1 MTSLRA
7 TAYRRVLE
15 TLRDL
20 GPAKLSA
27 AEQACIRDAA
37 DALLFCDDID
47 ADSDA
52 RAAFGAVVGLADD
65 LVLAERWTVARVQP
79 LLDDIW
85 ACGPV
90 ELLQLPL
97 AA

>member
-1 MTSLRA
+1 MTNIRA
-7 TAYRRVLE
+7 TAYSRVLR

-27 AEQACIRDAA
+27 TEQACIREAA
-37 DALLFCDDID
+37 DGLLFCHDING
-47 ADSDA
+47 DSDA
-52 RAAFGAVVGLADD
+52 RAGFGAVVRLADD
-65 LVLAERWTVARVQP
+65 LVLAERWTAARVQA

-85 ACGPV
+85 ACGPAD
-90 ELLQLPL
+90 LLQLSV